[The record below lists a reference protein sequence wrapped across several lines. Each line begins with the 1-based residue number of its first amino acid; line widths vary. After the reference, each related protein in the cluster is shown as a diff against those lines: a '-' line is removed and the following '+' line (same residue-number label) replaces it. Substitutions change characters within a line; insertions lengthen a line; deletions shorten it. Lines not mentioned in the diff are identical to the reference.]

1 MNLRRVMTS
10 IDQDL
15 GIIKVGAKAKALFE
29 LLKFRLASLIAFSGA
44 MGYCLGANQV
54 IWPKLW
60 LFVLASIGITG
71 SANIINQILEKDLDN
86 MMKRTRMRPL
96 PSGRVSVDQ
105 AVVWAI
111 FLGIGSLFIFIT
123 VFNLSTGLI
132 SLLSLVLYGFVYT
145 PLKRV
150 GPIAVFVGAFPGAF
164 PPMIGWVAAT
174 NHFGLEP
181 GILFA
186 IQFFWQF
193 PHFWA
198 IAWVL
203 DEDYKRAGF
212 KLLPANGLKDSDTTL
227 QIMIYTLFLLPI
239 GWLPYQLGMTGINSA
254 FIATL
259 FGVLFLAQT
268 FHLMR
273 RCTDQTAR
281 QLMFGSFIYLPIVQI
296 AFLLDKL

>member
-1 MNLRRVMTS
+1 MIVAEQST
-10 IDQDL
+10 
-15 GIIKVGAKAKALFE
+15 GITKASDKIKALFE
-29 LLKFRLASLIAFSGA
+29 LLKFRLAALIAFSGA
-44 MGYCLGANQV
+44 MGYCLGASEV
-54 IWPKLW
+54 TWAKLS

-71 SANIINQILEKDLDN
+71 SANIINQILEKDLDK
-86 MMKRTRMRPL
+86 MMKRTQDRPL
-96 PSGRVSVDQ
+96 PSGRVSTDQ
-105 AVVWAI
+105 AILWSV
-111 FLGIGSLFIFIT
+111 FLGVTSLFIFIS
-123 VFNLSTGLI
+123 VFNLTTGLI

-174 NHFGLEP
+174 NTFGLEP

-212 KLLPANGLKDSDTTL
+212 KLLPAKGLKNADTAL
-227 QIMIYTLFLLPI
+227 QMMIYTLFLLPV
-239 GWLPYQLGMTGINSA
+239 GWLPYELGMTGINSA
-254 FIATL
+254 FIATI

-268 FHLMR
+268 LHLMR
-273 RCTDQTAR
+273 KCTDQTAR
-281 QLMFGSFIYLPIVQI
+281 QLMFGSFVYLPIVQI

>member
-1 MNLRRVMTS
+1 MTS
-10 IDQDL
+10 AVASLSI
-15 GIIKVGAKAKALFE
+15 GEKVRVLFE
-29 LLKFRLASLIAFSGA
+29 LLKFRLAALIAFSGA
-44 MGYCLGANQV
+44 MGYCLGAKDVSWQ
-54 IWPKLW
+54 KLV
-60 LFVLASIGITG
+60 LFVVASIGITG
-71 SANIINQILEKDLDN
+71 AANIINQIIEKDLDK
-86 MMKRTRMRPL
+86 MMKRTASRPL
-96 PSGRVSVDQ
+96 PSGRITVNQAILWCIVLGVVSL
-105 AVVWAI
+105 AI
-111 FLGIGSLFIFIT
+111 FVT
-123 VFNLSTGLI
+123 VFNITTGLI

-150 GPIAVFVGAFPGAF
+150 GPIAVFVGAIPGAF

-212 KLLPANGLKDSDTTL
+212 KLLPANGLKDTDTTL
-227 QIMIYTLFLLPI
+227 QIMIYTVFLLPI
-239 GWLPYQLGMTGINSA
+239 GWLPYELGMTGINSA
-254 FIATL
+254 FVATV

-273 RCTDQTAR
+273 KCTDKTAK
-281 QLMFGSFIYLPIVQI
+281 QLMFGSFLYLPIVQI

>member
-1 MNLRRVMTS
+1 MVAAVANV
-10 IDQDL
+10 
-15 GIIKVGAKAKALFE
+15 GFGEKVKVLFE

-44 MGYCLGANQV
+44 MGYCLGVNEV
-54 IWPKLW
+54 VWPKLW

-71 SANIINQILEKDLDN
+71 SANIINQIIEKDFDKL
-86 MMKRTRMRPL
+86 MKRTAGRPL
-96 PSGRVSVDQ
+96 PSGRITVNQ
-105 AVVWAI
+105 AIVWCVILGVASLAI
-111 FLGIGSLFIFIT
+111 FVFA
-123 VFNLSTGLI
+123 FNLSTGLI

-212 KLLPANGLKDSDTTL
+212 KLLPANGLKDSGTTL
-227 QIMIYTLFLLPI
+227 QIMIYTVFLLPI

-254 FIATL
+254 FIATI

-273 RCTDQTAR
+273 KCTDKTAR

>member
-1 MNLRRVMTS
+1 M
-10 IDQDL
+10 
-15 GIIKVGAKAKALFE
+15 
-29 LLKFRLASLIAFSGA
+29 
-44 MGYCLGANQV
+44 
-54 IWPKLW
+54 
-60 LFVLASIGITG
+60 
-71 SANIINQILEKDLDN
+71 
-86 MMKRTRMRPL
+86 
-96 PSGRVSVDQ
+96 
-105 AVVWAI
+105 
-111 FLGIGSLFIFIT
+111 FIFIRF
-123 VFNLSTGLI
+123 FNLSTGLI
-132 SLLSLVLYGFVYT
+132 SLLSLLLYGFVYT

-203 DEDYKRAGF
+203 DDDYKKAGF
-212 KLLPANGLKDSDTTL
+212 RLLPANGLKDSDTTL

-239 GWLPYQLGMTGINSA
+239 GWLPYQLGMTGIHSA
-254 FIATL
+254 FIATV

-273 RCTDQTAR
+273 KCTDKTAR

>member
-1 MNLRRVMTS
+1 MTS
-10 IDQDL
+10 AEQSI
-15 GIIKVGAKAKALFE
+15 GNIKVGEKAKALFE

-44 MGYCLGANQV
+44 MGYCLGAHEV
-54 IWPKLW
+54 SWPKLW

-71 SANIINQILEKDLDN
+71 SANIINQILEKDLDSL
-86 MMKRTRMRPL
+86 MKRTRNRPL
-96 PSGRVSVDQ
+96 PSGRVTVEQ
-105 AVVWAI
+105 AIVWVI
-111 FLGIGSLFIFIT
+111 FLGVGSLFIFAT
-123 VFNLSTGLI
+123 VFNLATALI
-132 SLLSLVLYGFVYT
+132 SLLSLVMYGFVYT

-203 DEDYKRAGF
+203 DEDYSRAGF
-212 KLLPANGLKDSDTTL
+212 KLLPANGLKDTDTTL

-239 GWLPYQLGMTGINSA
+239 GWLPYYLGMTGINSA
-254 FIATL
+254 FVATV

-273 RCTDQTAR
+273 RCNDQTAR
-281 QLMFGSFIYLPIVQI
+281 QLMFGSFVYLPIVQI

>member
-1 MNLRRVMTS
+1 MTS
-10 IDQDL
+10 TVVSL
-15 GIIKVGAKAKALFE
+15 GVGDKVKVLFE

-44 MGYCLGANQV
+44 MGYCLGASEIV
-54 IWPKLW
+54 WSKIC
-60 LFVLASIGITG
+60 LFIIASIGITG
-71 SANIINQILEKDLDN
+71 AANIINQIIEIDYDKL
-86 MMKRTRMRPL
+86 MKRTASRPL
-96 PSGRVSVDQ
+96 PSGRITVNQ
-105 AVVWAI
+105 AIVWCVALGVTSLVI
-111 FLGIGSLFIFIT
+111 FVF

-239 GWLPYQLGMTGINSA
+239 GWLPYKLGMTGINSA
-254 FIATL
+254 FVATV

-273 RCTDQTAR
+273 KCTDKTAR

>member
-1 MNLRRVMTS
+1 MISAEESLGGVARIRERV
-10 IDQDL
+10 
-15 GIIKVGAKAKALFE
+15 GVLFE

-44 MGYCLGANQV
+44 MGYCLGAKEV
-54 IWPKLW
+54 GTVKLV
-60 LFVLASIGITG
+60 LFIIASIAITG
-71 SANIINQILEKDLDN
+71 SANIINQILEKDFDKL
-86 MMKRTRMRPL
+86 MKRTANRPL
-96 PSGRVSVDQ
+96 PSGRITVDQ
-105 AVVWAI
+105 AIVWAV
-111 FLGIGSLFIFIT
+111 FLGVMALAIFVL

-212 KLLPANGLKDSDTTL
+212 KLLPANGLKDIDTTL
-227 QIMIYTLFLLPI
+227 QIMIYTVFLLPI
-239 GWLPYQLGMTGINSA
+239 GWLPYELGMTGINSA
-254 FIATL
+254 FVATV

-273 RCTDQTAR
+273 TCTDKTAK

>member
-1 MNLRRVMTS
+1 MISAVANVGVGEKIRV
-10 IDQDL
+10 
-15 GIIKVGAKAKALFE
+15 LFE

-44 MGYCLGANQV
+44 MGYCLGASEV
-54 IWPKLW
+54 VWPKLW

-71 SANIINQILEKDLDN
+71 SANIINQIIEKDFDKL
-86 MMKRTRMRPL
+86 MKRTAGRPL
-96 PSGRVSVDQ
+96 PSGRITVNQ
-105 AVVWAI
+105 AIVWCVILGATSLAI
-111 FLGIGSLFIFIT
+111 FVFA
-123 VFNLSTGLI
+123 FNLSTGLI

-227 QIMIYTLFLLPI
+227 QIMIYTLFLLPV
-239 GWLPYQLGMTGINSA
+239 GWLPYKLGMTGINSA
-254 FIATL
+254 FIATV

-273 RCTDQTAR
+273 KCTDKTAR

>member
-1 MNLRRVMTS
+1 MTS
-10 IDQDL
+10 INYSL
-15 GIIKVGAKAKALFE
+15 SINNPLESIKILFE

-44 MGYCLGANQV
+44 MGYCLGISNV
-54 IWPKLW
+54 TFGSLL
-60 LFVLASIGITG
+60 LFIIASIGITG
-71 SANIINQILEKDLDN
+71 SANIINQIIEKDFDKL
-86 MMKRTRMRPL
+86 MKRTCRRPL
-96 PSGRVSVDQ
+96 PSGR
-105 AVVWAI
+105 
-111 FLGIGSLFIFIT
+111 IT
-123 VFNLSTGLI
+123 VEQAIVWCVILGVVSLSIFAFVFNISTALI

-150 GPIAVFVGAFPGAF
+150 GPIAVFVGAIPGAF

-203 DEDYKRAGF
+203 DDDYKRAGF
-212 KLLPANGLKDSDTTL
+212 KLLPANGLKDADTTL
-227 QIMIYTLFLLPI
+227 QIMIYTVFLIPV
-239 GWLPYQLGMTGINSA
+239 GWLPYKLGMTGINSA
-254 FIATL
+254 FIATI

-273 RCTDQTAR
+273 KCSDKTAK

>member
-1 MNLRRVMTS
+1 MIS
-10 IDQDL
+10 AEESL
-15 GIIKVGAKAKALFE
+15 GVVGRIRERIGVLFE

-44 MGYCLGANQV
+44 MGYCLGAKEV
-54 IWPKLW
+54 ETGKLV
-60 LFVLASIGITG
+60 LFVIASIAVTG
-71 SANIINQILEKDLDN
+71 AANIINQILEKDFDKL
-86 MMKRTRMRPL
+86 MKRTANRPL
-96 PSGRVSVDQ
+96 PSGRITVDQ
-105 AVVWAI
+105 AIIWAAFLGVMSMAI
-111 FLGIGSLFIFIT
+111 FVL

-212 KLLPANGLKDSDTTL
+212 KLLPANGLKDVNTTL
-227 QIMIYTLFLLPI
+227 QIMIYTVFLLPI
-239 GWLPYQLGMTGINSA
+239 GWLPYELGMTGINSA
-254 FIATL
+254 FVATV

-273 RCTDQTAR
+273 TCTDKTAK